1 MRPLIRLE
9 NVTKTYRVG
18 QVDLQVLKG
27 ISVGFEEGEFASI
40 VGASGSGKSTL
51 LHILGCLDTP
61 TSGACF
67 FGEDNVAGLDDDAL
81 SEIRNRN
88 IGFVFQTFN
97 LIPHL
102 NVLENVEVPLFYAG
116 ASRQER
122 QRKCREAIGLVDLGQ
137 RLDHAPAEL
146 SGGECQR
153 VAIARAIAHEPRVIL
168 ADEPTGNLDSATGA
182 EILKIFNRLH
192 EMKKTI
198 VMVTHDRE
206 IAARTERQIVM
217 RDGEVT

>member
-1 MRPLIRLE
+1 MKPLIRLE
-9 NVTKTYRVG
+9 NVTKTYHVG
-18 QVDLQVLKG
+18 RLDLHVLKG
-27 ISVGFEEGEFASI
+27 ISLGFGEGEFASI

-116 ASRQER
+116 TLRQER
-122 QRKCREAIGLVDLGQ
+122 HRMCRQAIDLVDLGH
-137 RLDHAPAEL
+137 RLNHAPAEL
-146 SGGECQR
+146 SGGERQR
-153 VAIARAIAHEPRVIL
+153 VAIARAIAHEPKVIL
-168 ADEPTGNLDSATGA
+168 ADEPTGNLDSKTGA
-182 EILKIFNRLH
+182 EILKIFHRLND
-192 EMKKTI
+192 MKKTI

-206 IAARTERQIVM
+206 IAAQTERQVVM